1 MICIVLLYSS
11 YRKLVSVMAAVLGDL
26 IRCIDYQSYLG
37 QTVLNVYYFHFDVIT
52 GAGGTYLESMNAA
65 FVDDILPP
73 ILAVQADA
81 VDHTHRDWMNLS
93 NMLDI
98 FSDDTLLS
106 GVLTGQEINSFT
118 SLGFLLRR
126 SSGAT
131 RNGYKRF
138 AGLTEDRCL
147 GNVYTFGAGEQ
158 AAIEAALASPL
169 TVGIIQYGS
178 PVIVKRP
185 IANPAGAYVFSNV
198 ADAAFRG
205 IGTQNTRKAGRG
217 I

>member
-1 MICIVLLYSS
+1 MTALP
-11 YRKLVSVMAAVLGDL
+11 GDL

-37 QTVLNVYYFHFDVIT
+37 QTVLNVYYFQFDPIT
-52 GAGGTYLESMNAA
+52 GAGSTYLESMNSA
-65 FVDDILPP
+65 FVTDVLPA
-73 ILAVQADA
+73 ILAFQADA

-93 NMLDI
+93 NMIDI
-98 FSDDTLLS
+98 FSDDSLLS
-106 GVLTGQEINSFT
+106 GVLGGSEINSFT

-126 SSGAT
+126 SDGNT

-138 AGLTEDRCL
+138 AGLTEDRLL
-147 GNVYTFGAGEQ
+147 GNVYTFGSGEQ
-158 AAIEAALASPL
+158 AAAEAALAAPL
-169 TVGIIQYGS
+169 TVGIIQYGH

-185 IANPAGAYVFSNV
+185 IANPAGAYVKSDV
-198 ADAAFRG
+198 ADATFRG